1 MTRVFGVLC
10 FVRCISD
17 FCLGLLCA
25 IEVLL
30 VKRDSV
36 LKFLTCILWLCAIF
50 GVLVVESC
58 LQSFYSDF
66 KDLRK
71 VGGGCCYM
79 ISNLRGLQGVE
90 NVQGEEEKKL
100 DVISNEVNARSV

>member
-10 FVRCISD
+10 FVCCISD

-30 VKRDSV
+30 VRRDLV
-36 LKFLTCILWLCAIF
+36 LKFLTCILWLCTIF

-58 LQSFYSDF
+58 LHSFYNDF

-71 VGGGCCYM
+71 VGGGPKMMMVFICFGT
-79 ISNLRGLQGVE
+79 LF
-90 NVQGEEEKKL
+90 
-100 DVISNEVNARSV
+100 DVFSQDMVY